1 MPIDYD
7 QATAQLSELFAEAEN
22 AFQVRNFPSVAPAV
36 EKSLQ
41 DLFTSGTQ
49 AYRET
54 LVGSVIARLQ
64 DKSIDLRLPYK
75 KQGKGAYNARD
86 LDQRSVNPF
95 LKTKQ
100 IPSTKGPFLSVFR
113 RGVKFTRATKKG
125 VRDTGGY
132 GSFLNLVD
140 YLRANDDDDLL
151 RALLK
156 SLLYRF
162 IELREASKIE
172 VAKVQR
178 LSMSQYP
185 PLIDGLMAIKSGGRF
200 PVFLVVATL
209 RAMNNSFSLG
219 WKIQHQGINVAD
231 AAHDEPGDITIV
243 RNERIFIAAEVTE
256 RVVDQARVV
265 STFTGKIAPAGVQDY
280 IFFVRFRASG
290 PDPDALRQAQ
300 QYFAQGHEVNF
311 VDIKSW
317 VLQTLST
324 IGKEGRLAFNAE
336 MATLLDGND
345 VPRRMKVG
353 WNEQIQKLT
362 RV

>member
-7 QATAQLSELFAEAEN
+7 QATALLSELFLESEN
-22 AFQVRNFPSVAPAV
+22 AFQTRTPPAVAPAL

-41 DLFTSGTQ
+41 VLFTSGTQ

-54 LVGSVIARLQ
+54 LLGSVIARLQ

-75 KQGKGAYNARD
+75 KQGRGAYNARD

-95 LKTKQ
+95 LKAKQ

-113 RGVKFTRATKKG
+113 RGVKFTHATRKG

-132 GSFLNLVD
+132 GSFLSLID
-140 YLRANDDDDLL
+140 YLRVNDDDDLL
-151 RALLK
+151 RTLLK

-162 IELREASKIE
+162 IELRETSKIE

-185 PLIDGLMAIKSGGRF
+185 PLIDGLMGIKSGGRF

-209 RAMNNSFSLG
+209 RAVNESFSLD
-219 WKIQHQGINVAD
+219 WKIQYQGINVAD

-243 RNERIFIAAEVTE
+243 RNGKIFIAAEVTE
-256 RVVDQARVV
+256 RIVDKARVV

-290 PDPDALRQAQ
+290 PDPDALRQAE
-300 QYFAQGHEVNF
+300 QYFAQGHEVSF
-311 VDIKSW
+311 VDIKNW
-317 VLQTLST
+317 VLQTLNT
-324 IGKEGRLAFNAE
+324 IGREGRLVFNAE
-336 MATLLDGND
+336 MASLLDDND